1 MSQKKIVYYKGNFP
15 KFIVPIAIFFIVLA
29 FLFFAF
35 FGIIAFVIIGVLAI
49 GASVIK
55 SLLKPFKKKKI
66 KNYDSSTDTYTLDE
80 SEYKVIKED

>member
-15 KFIVPIAIFFIVLA
+15 KFVVPIAIFFIVLA

-35 FGIIAFVIIGVLAI
+35 FGVIAFVIVGALAI
-49 GASVIK
+49 GASILR
-55 SLLKPFKKKKI
+55 SLNPFKKKKI
-66 KNYDSSTDTYTLDE
+66 KNYDPSTDTYTLDE